1 MTLIDQAIQLAA
13 VQHEHQRLKGSD
25 IPYIVHPFAVAVI
38 LAQAGCPDEWIAAGI
53 LHDTLEDTDLTLA
66 NLEQAMGPSV
76 AAIVQGAS
84 EPEHDTAPWEDR
96 KAHTIRYLRKEA
108 PLEVRVVTAADKLQ
122 NIRSIAS
129 DLAVQGEA
137 VWKRF
142 NRGREDQAHYYRGLV
157 ESLCRRN
164 DNTGYEPLF
173 EALERQVKEV
183 FP

>member
-1 MTLIDQAIQLAA
+1 MTLIDQAIQLAVKHHA
-13 VQHEHQRLKGSD
+13 GQFRKGTT

-53 LHDTLEDTDLTLA
+53 LHDTIEDTDLTLQDI
-66 NLEQAMGPSV
+66 ERDFGPAV

-84 EPEHDTAPWEDR
+84 EPEHDTASWEDR
-96 KAHTIRYLRKEA
+96 KAHTIRYLREEA
-108 PLEVRVVTAADKLQ
+108 PLEVRVVTAADKLH
-122 NIRSIAS
+122 NIRSIAAA
-129 DLAVQGEA
+129 LAVQGED

-142 NRGREDQAHYYRGLV
+142 NRGREDQAPYYRGLV

-173 EALERQVKEV
+173 ETLERQVMEV